1 MEGRI
6 RLNHKQKRLLKAFAA
21 CAVLLGLMV
30 CCVFPGVAESGSS
43 LNGMRIFLAGDS
55 RSSTDY
61 TFYKEILEQKTGSV
75 VLVEG
80 ASGCTAAYNASDE
93 YFTRVAELEHDF
105 SIWLVGGND
114 PGEAGTIGTFDP
126 ASSLADQGEPV
137 VSETDLSQDYSGT
150 VFIQAVDHMMRKY
163 QSLFAGE
170 ETAPVMIFCTDLPQ
184 QRDDENSP
192 WSQQAN
198 WERKRLAIL
207 ECCEKNG
214 VECLD
219 LYTLCNFDM
228 SQEPMFH
235 APTDTIHD
243 NGVNY
248 MDGLHPNPKGIDR
261 ITDFEIEVMEKLI
274 TDSEFGMKNS
284 ELAA

>member
-1 MEGRI
+1 M
-6 RLNHKQKRLLKAFAA
+6 NHKQRRLLKAVAA
-21 CAVLLGLMV
+21 WAVLLGLMV
-30 CCVFPGVAESGSS
+30 CCAFPGVAETASS
-43 LNGMRIFLAGDS
+43 LNGKRIFLAGDS

-80 ASGCTAAYNASDE
+80 ASGCTVSYNASDA
-93 YFTRVAELEHDF
+93 YFARVAEQEHDF

-114 PGEAGTIGTFDP
+114 PGEAGTIGTFDA
-126 ASSLADQGEPV
+126 ASPLAAQGEPV
-137 VSETDLSQDYSGT
+137 VPETDLLQDYSGT
-150 VFIQAVDHMMRKY
+150 MFIQAVDHMMRKY

-207 ECCEKNG
+207 ECCAKNG

-219 LYTLCNFDM
+219 LYTLCGFDM
-228 SQEPMFH
+228 SREPMFH

-243 NGVNY
+243 NGVYY

-261 ITDFEIEVMEKLI
+261 ITDFEIEMMENRL
-274 TDSEFGMKNS
+274 NN
-284 ELAA
+284 

>member
-1 MEGRI
+1 M
-6 RLNHKQKRLLKAFAA
+6 NHKQRRLLKAAAA

-30 CCVFPGVAESGSS
+30 CYAFSGMAETAPS

-80 ASGCTAAYNASDE
+80 ASGCTVAFNASDA
-93 YFTRVAELEHDF
+93 YFARVAELEHDF

-114 PGEAGTIGTFDP
+114 PGEAGTIGTFDA
-126 ASSLADQGEPV
+126 ASSLAEQGEPV
-137 VSETDLSQDYSGT
+137 VTETDLSQDYSGET
-150 VFIQAVDHMMRKY
+150 FIQAVDHMMRKY
-163 QSLFAGE
+163 QNLFAGKE
-170 ETAPVMIFCTDLPQ
+170 KAPVMIFCTDLPQ
-184 QRDDENSP
+184 QRDDKDSP
-192 WSQQAN
+192 WSQKAN
-198 WERKRLAIL
+198 WERKRQAIL
-207 ECCEKNG
+207 ECCAKNG

-219 LYTLCNFDM
+219 LYTLCDFDM

-243 NGVNY
+243 NGVYY
-248 MDGLHPNPKGIDR
+248 MDGLHPNPRGIDR
-261 ITDFEIEVMEKLI
+261 ITDFEIEMMEKLI
-274 TDSEFGMKNS
+274 KN
-284 ELAA
+284 

>member
-1 MEGRI
+1 MKDRMTEYHLEELACPKCG
-6 RLNHKQKRLLKAFAA
+6 HK
-21 CAVLLGLMV
+21 
-30 CCVFPGVAESGSS
+30 
-43 LNGMRIFLAGDS
+43 
-55 RSSTDY
+55 
-61 TFYKEILEQKTGSV
+61 
-75 VLVEG
+75 
-80 ASGCTAAYNASDE
+80 
-93 YFTRVAELEHDF
+93 
-105 SIWLVGGND
+105 
-114 PGEAGTIGTFDP
+114 
-126 ASSLADQGEPV
+126 
-137 VSETDLSQDYSGT
+137 
-150 VFIQAVDHMMRKY
+150 HMMRKY
-163 QSLFAGE
+163 QSLFAGK

-243 NGVNY
+243 NGVYY

>member
-1 MEGRI
+1 M
-6 RLNHKQKRLLKAFAA
+6 NHKQKKLLKAFAA

-30 CCVFPGVAESGSS
+30 CCAFSGMAESASS
-43 LNGMRIFLAGDS
+43 LNGKRIFLAGDS

-61 TFYKEILEQKTGSV
+61 TFYKEILEQKTGSI

-126 ASSLADQGEPV
+126 ASSLAAQGEPV

-163 QSLFAGE
+163 QSLFAGK

-184 QRDDENSP
+184 QRDDGNSP
-192 WSQQAN
+192 WSQRAN

-243 NGVNY
+243 NGVYY

-261 ITDFEIEVMEKLI
+261 ITDFEIEMMENLI
-274 TDSEFGMKNS
+274 TN
-284 ELAA
+284 